1 MSWIF
6 EIASFLVRGFLYR
19 QAVRQA
25 EKKAILFLLKAL
37 QAARMSLAAA
47 LAVFFVIQ
55 LMIFGLIGA
64 AVTGLWLMPWEQETK
79 LWVLFGVS
87 AGLFLIPL
95 GLLLVFFSERVWYRL
110 SGAESL
116 VASLEKT
123 SPSDSFFGR

>member
-1 MSWIF
+1 MSWVF

-47 LAVFFVIQ
+47 LAVFFIIQ
-55 LMIFGLIGA
+55 LMIFGLVGA
-64 AVTGLWLMPWEQETK
+64 AIAGLWLTSWELETK

-87 AGLFLIPL
+87 ITLFAVPLI
-95 GLLLVFFSERVWYRL
+95 GFFVFFSERVWYRL
-110 SGAESL
+110 SGAQSL
-116 VASLEKT
+116 VDSLDKKT
-123 SPSDSFFGR
+123 SVLDKVA

>member
-1 MSWIF
+1 MTWLF

-55 LMIFGLIGA
+55 LMIFGLVGA
-64 AVTGLWLMPWEQETK
+64 GIAGLWLAPWELETK
-79 LWVLFGVS
+79 LWILFGVS
-87 AGLFLIPL
+87 LAVFLVPMI
-95 GLLLVFFSERVWYRL
+95 LLAIFFSERVWYRL
-110 SGAESL
+110 SGAASL
-116 VASLEKT
+116 VASLEKKN
-123 SPSDSFFGR
+123 S